1 MLYIHYFFSLK
12 KREPPWLIQTLSYL
26 GKQSDRPAGTDSLLI
41 VNISEII
48 QVGFLSNIEILLFII
63 TNSFLTLD

>member
-1 MLYIHYFFSLK
+1 MAYTNFIL
-12 KREPPWLIQTLSYL
+12 PWEAIGLT
-26 GKQSDRPAGTDSLLI
+26 AGTDSLLI

>member
-1 MLYIHYFFSLK
+1 MAYTNFIL
-12 KREPPWLIQTLSYL
+12 PWEAIGPTSRNRQ
-26 GKQSDRPAGTDSLLI
+26 LLI

>member
-1 MLYIHYFFSLK
+1 MAYTNFIL
-12 KREPPWLIQTLSYL
+12 PWEAIGPTSRNRQLTSV
-26 GKQSDRPAGTDSLLI
+26 I

>member
-1 MLYIHYFFSLK
+1 MLYIHYFFFK
-12 KREPPWLIQTLSYL
+12 KKGEPPWLIQTLSYL